1 MWGKGCLTIK
11 SLAMKAAQGVKEA
24 YLAVGK
30 SHLYQQIANGEEH
43 VTCIAF
49 SLSGSKHVHSCLER
63 LNYIS
68 PAAE

>member
-11 SLAMKAAQGVKEA
+11 SLAMKTAPGVKEA

-30 SHLYQQIANGEEH
+30 NHLYQQMANGKEH

-49 SLSGSKHVHSCLER
+49 SLSGSRHVRSCLER

>member
-1 MWGKGCLTIK
+1 
-11 SLAMKAAQGVKEA
+11 MKTAPGVKEA

-30 SHLYQQIANGEEH
+30 NHLYQQMANGKEH

-49 SLSGSKHVHSCLER
+49 SLSGSRHVRSCLER